1 MFKSVRV
8 VAPRVVSQV
17 AKNNGAFAPVKVMA
31 GQARGM
37 ASLGSILG
45 KEFKEEKSGY
55 SESDELVEIKQT
67 IVKTFKIEETP
78 GHSVVKLTANHKDE
92 KIHVTFDVQ
101 EEMQDDSPMDMD
113 DEEMPAEEEGQVAY
127 RFVVNVA
134 KNGQQLVFDCAAGAE
149 VEIRNINIIP
159 EGVKYESEATNEL
172 YSGPNFADLDDNLKD
187 AFYEYLSERKIDAD
201 FSFFVAA
208 YAHDKEQRE
217 YTQWLK
223 SVGEF
228 VGSKPQLN

>member
-1 MFKSVRV
+1 
-8 VAPRVVSQV
+8 
-17 AKNNGAFAPVKVMA
+17 
-31 GQARGM
+31 
-37 ASLGSILG
+37 
-45 KEFKEEKSGY
+45 
-55 SESDELVEIKQT
+55 
-67 IVKTFKIEETP
+67 
-78 GHSVVKLTANHKDE
+78 
-92 KIHVTFDVQ
+92 
-101 EEMQDDSPMDMD
+101 
-113 DEEMPAEEEGQVAY
+113 
-127 RFVVNVA
+127 
-134 KNGQQLVFDCAAGAE
+134 
-149 VEIRNINIIP
+149 
-159 EGVKYESEATNEL
+159 VKYESEATNEL